1 MLFLLLSLVLGVG
14 EANAARSVNEDRC
27 QQRCVREQSA
37 ADGSW
42 KVACSC
48 ERRGFRNPAAES
60 SPPCLGALASRE
72 RDADELRA
80 TLARGKQSLCECVAA
95 RVRFPVY
102 RQCTR
107 SQSGESYCRFSPDLA
122 RPSVVQ
128 ALRRPTADDIHSC
141 AVASANYEGPST
153 CRNVRCAS
161 AKPFCGEGT
170 ELVNIAEPDACCPI
184 FVCRPAGA

>member
-1 MLFLLLSLVLGVG
+1 MLFLLLSLALGISD
-14 EANAARSVNEDRC
+14 ASAARSVNEDRC
-27 QQRCVREQSA
+27 QQRCVSEKSA
-37 ADGSW
+37 LDGTW

-48 ERRGFRNPAAES
+48 DRRGFRNPAAEAT
-60 SPPCLGALASRE
+60 PDCLGAMASRE
-72 RDADELRA
+72 RNPDELRA

-95 RVRFPVY
+95 RVRFPVF

-107 SQSGESYCRFSPDLA
+107 SQSGESYCQFRPDLK

-141 AVASANYEGPST
+141 AVAAANYEGPST
-153 CRNVRCAS
+153 CKGVQCAS

-170 ELVNIAEPDACCPI
+170 ELYNIAEPDACCPI
-184 FVCRPAGA
+184 FVCQPVGA